1 MTSATRTRSSAPH
14 LGTTESVAVRQE
26 RLETLA
32 RWWKDLNQDDLE
44 KLGRKIDLLDGVLT
58 DFQEEWYGHLT
69 KFSEA
74 LLFLEAKRR
83 WGTSDTT
90 SMDYARTV
98 IAGYDLVLRRLAK
111 LPIETGVEGESE
123 ADGRRDP

>member
-1 MTSATRTRSSAPH
+1 MTENV
-14 LGTTESVAVRQE
+14 GVRQE
-26 RLETLA
+26 RLEALA
-32 RWWKDLNQDDLE
+32 RWWKELNQDDLE
-44 KLGRKIDLLDGVLT
+44 KLGRKIDVLDGVLT

-111 LPIETGVEGESE
+111 LPIEGEAGVE
-123 ADGRRDP
+123 GRRDP

>member
-1 MTSATRTRSSAPH
+1 MTAISGADQQ
-14 LGTTESVAVRQE
+14 RQE
-26 RLETLA
+26 RLQALA
-32 RWWKDLNQDDLE
+32 RWWRELNKEDLDRLA
-44 KLGRKIDLLDGVLT
+44 RKSDLLVGVLS

-98 IAGYDLVLRRLAK
+98 IAGYDLMLRRLAR
-111 LPIETGVEGESE
+111 LPLEANLTGASESR
-123 ADGRRDP
+123 DGRAT